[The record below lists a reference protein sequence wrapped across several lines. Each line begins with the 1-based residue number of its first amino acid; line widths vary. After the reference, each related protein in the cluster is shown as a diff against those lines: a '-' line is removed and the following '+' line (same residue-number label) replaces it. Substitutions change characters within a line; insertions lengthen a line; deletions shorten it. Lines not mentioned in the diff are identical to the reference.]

1 MPDTSTIDWTA
12 HTKSDGDVVEIRV
25 PDSFT
30 AMPRID
36 KFLTQFFPDAS
47 RTKIQR
53 SIKQG
58 HAKVNGADVKKS
70 YPVEPGDRIVCR
82 VIEKPPME
90 AVPQDLPLDVVY
102 EDDDL
107 LVVNKAA
114 GRVVHPA
121 PGHRDG
127 TLVNA
132 LLHHVQGERM
142 SKDTP
147 EMSDD
152 DVGLSVVNALPNR
165 PDHPV
170 IRPGIVHR
178 LDKGTTGLLVVA
190 KHDVAHRHLAQQFK
204 AHTIDRQYVALVW
217 GTPRPPEGTITGA
230 IGRDPHHRTRMAVV
244 DAEQGK
250 PATTHYTVQRSL
262 GDVSHVAF
270 TLETGRTHQI
280 RVHAAH
286 VNHPILADDT
296 YGGAHIRYG
305 QQGGKRRTFFD
316 RLFETLGRPALH
328 AAHLG
333 FTHPTTEERLTFEA
347 PLPDDMQT
355 VWAQLNTYATT

>member
-1 MPDTSTIDWTA
+1 MPDAPAIDWSD
-12 HTKSDGDVVEIRV
+12 HTKSDGDVVDIRV

-53 SIKQG
+53 SIKKG

-90 AVPQDLPLDVVY
+90 AVPQDLPLAVVY
-102 EDDDL
+102 EDEDL
-107 LVVNKAA
+107 LVVNKSA

-121 PGHRDG
+121 PGHRNG

-152 DVGLSVVNALPNR
+152 DVGLSVVNALPSR

-190 KHDVAHRHLAQQFK
+190 KHDVAHRHLAKQFK

-217 GTPRPPEGTITGA
+217 GTPDPPEGTITGA

-250 PATTHYTVQRSL
+250 PATTHYAVEEGL
-262 GDVSHVAF
+262 GDVSRVSF

-280 RVHAAH
+280 RVHAADAG
-286 VNHPILADDT
+286 HPLLADDT

-305 QQGGKRRTFFD
+305 RQGGKRRTFFD
-316 RLFETLGRPALH
+316 RLFDTLGRPALH

-333 FTHPTTEERLTFEA
+333 FTHPMTEERLTFNA
-347 PLPDDMQT
+347 PLPDDMQA
-355 VWAQLNTYATT
+355 VWARLCEVVV